1 MAKGNFKFE
10 VSKADLRK
18 LEKQVDT
25 AIDNATADTY
35 TFFKNET
42 PVRGGNAR
50 NKTKYKKSNTQAVI
64 NANYPY
70 SKRLDEGYSKQAPRG
85 MSKPSLKQ
93 LERELSNE
101 FRRI

>member
-1 MAKGNFKFE
+1 MAKVKLKINQK
-10 VSKADLRK
+10 DLRDLQK
-18 LEKQVDT
+18 DINKAIDT
-25 AIDNATADTY
+25 ATEDTY
-35 TFFKNET
+35 EFYKKIT
-42 PVRGGNAR
+42 PIRGGNAR
-50 NKTKYKKSNTQAVI
+50 NKTKYKQSAKQAVI

-70 SKRLDEGYSKQAPRG
+70 AKRLDEGYSKQAPRG